1 MSAITARFQ
10 TSLSFRIGV
19 LFATSLLL
27 MMMPRSAPEN
37 FRRQHLKPRE
47 RLRFRRQR
55 HT

>member
-27 MMMPRSAPEN
+27 MMLAALSA
-37 FRRQHLKPRE
+37 
-47 RLRFRRQR
+47 
-55 HT
+55 